1 MPAKILFSGRVAIAL
16 TMFLFFAIAVAIALT
31 YPAQARFMPLVV
43 GIPGIALTLFELIR
57 EVRRALTAENG
68 ENGGAGGG
76 AIELPTDVSRL
87 IGQTSV
93 AVEAEAPKLT
103 RAEEQK
109 REWILLLYFTLLIG
123 GLLFLGFWITVPTFV
138 LVFLREREKAGWL
151 TALAGAAA
159 TLAVLYFVFD
169 RTLGIDLHHGFVTE
183 AVWEYLFPPE

>member
-1 MPAKILFSGRVAIAL
+1 MPAKILFSGRIAIAL
-16 TMFLFFAIAVAIALT
+16 TMFLFFAIAVGIALT

-57 EVRRALTAENG
+57 EVRRVLTAGNG
-68 ENGGAGGG
+68 DNGGAGGS

-93 AVEAEAPKLT
+93 GVEAETPKMT

-109 REWILLLYFTLLIG
+109 REWILLLYFTLLIA
-123 GLLFLGFWITVPTFV
+123 GLLFFGFWITVPVFV
-138 LVFLREREKAGWL
+138 LVFLREREKARWL

-159 TLAVLYFVFD
+159 TLAVLYFIFD
-169 RTLGIDLHHGFVTE
+169 RTLGIDLHHGFITE
-183 AVWEYLFPPE
+183 AIWENLFPPE